1 MSARYKSGTNWF
13 LFSGM
18 EQHSFPP
25 SDDVALHFSL
35 VGNKYIFIDGGEK
48 KKLVLEA
55 VYQFLLE
62 HHLV

>member
-1 MSARYKSGTNWF
+1 
-13 LFSGM
+13 M

-48 KKLVLEA
+48 KKLALEA